1 MNSKTCK
8 LLNLAVLT
16 GLLVS
21 CNQPPEDNSKIK
33 TSPKAR
39 VAVDNNDDAVQT
51 PKEVAGAFADFNC
64 DAGTVGIG
72 CKIRRRA
79 DGLEVNLD
87 QFKFPPSFELYFSQS
102 KLPSQIDGTTPLP
115 VPKSPTTSQAS
126 NGWGLNIA
134 FSESDSSSIVEFLK
148 ANVVNPDISIGLA
161 FKIDAPNGNTN
172 GDKGRLIARLDRCV
186 MISYLTEWGLNPPSA
201 NTLATLPTS
210 VYEML
215 KTQALVKIALEN
227 QTTACASGLAQ
238 AKKAFSQ
245 EALKAAEQWFTKT
258 GNSFIQK

>member
-16 GLLVS
+16 GLIVS
-21 CNQPPEDNSKIK
+21 CNQPPADNSKIK
-33 TSPKAR
+33 TSPKAS
-39 VAVDNNDDAVQT
+39 VAVDKNDDAVQT

-64 DAGTVGIG
+64 DASTMGIG

-79 DGLEVNLD
+79 DGLTINLD
-87 QFKFPPSFELYFSQS
+87 QFNIKPSFELYFSMS
-102 KLPSQIDGTTPLP
+102 KLPSQIDGTSPLP
-115 VPKSPTTSQAS
+115 VPYSPATSQAT
-126 NGWGLNIA
+126 NGWGLNIT
-134 FSESDSSSIVEFLK
+134 FSESDSSKIVEFLK

-161 FKIDAPNGNTN
+161 FKIDAPNV
-172 GDKGRLIARLDRCV
+172 DKGRLIARLDRCV

-215 KTQALVKIALEN
+215 KTQTLVNIALQN
-227 QTTACASGLAQ
+227 QTTACAPGLAE
-238 AKKAFSQ
+238 AKKVFSQ

-258 GNSFIQK
+258 GNSFIQN

>member
-1 MNSKTCK
+1 MSSKTCK
-8 LLNLAVLT
+8 LLNLAALT

-21 CNQPPEDNSKIK
+21 CNQPPADNSKIK
-33 TSPKAR
+33 TSPRAS

-64 DAGTVGIG
+64 DASTMGIG

-79 DGLEVNLD
+79 DGLEINLN

-102 KLPSQIDGTTPLP
+102 KLPSQIDGTAPLP
-115 VPKSPTTSQAS
+115 VPYSPTTSQAA

-134 FSESDSSSIVEFLK
+134 FSESDSTNIVEFLK

-161 FKIDAPNGNTN
+161 FKSDAQN

-215 KTQALVKIALEN
+215 KTQTLVNIALKN
-227 QTTACASGLAQ
+227 QSTTCAPGLAQ
-238 AKKAFSQ
+238 AKKTFSQ
-245 EALKAAEQWFTKT
+245 EALKAAEQWFTNT
-258 GNSFIQK
+258 GNSFKQN